1 MEALKEIAAFLPRR
15 ARCALLEAGKRNRV
29 ENVRLRAGGAIT
41 AQWHGGMQV
50 LSEGLA
56 PGELRGIVAGMLK
69 FSPYAWEDELGQGY
83 FTLPGGCRAGV
94 TGRFHA
100 EGGRACLAEIAS
112 LCIRIARACPG
123 CAADVVRRLTAEGCP
138 SSGILLSPPG
148 GGKTTVLR
156 DAVRELSL
164 RGFTVGLADER
175 DELAAVREGV
185 PGLDVGPCT
194 DVVRGLSKAAA
205 FSRLLRAMAPDVLA
219 ADEIGASGD
228 AEAIENA
235 ARAGVAVLTTAHA
248 GTLTE
253 ALTRRNVA
261 EVLNGGA
268 LTFAFVLGGAPGT
281 VRAVY
286 RREARTGEWREETRA
301 REEIR

>member
-1 MEALKEIAAFLPRR
+1 MEALEEIAAHLPRR
-15 ARCALLEAGKRNRV
+15 AGAALLEAGRRSRV

-41 AQWHGGMQV
+41 AEWHDGAEV
-50 LSEGLA
+50 LAEKVT
-56 PGELRGIVAGMLK
+56 PGELRAIMAGMLR

-94 TGRFHA
+94 TGRFRA
-100 EGGRACLAEIAS
+100 EVGRTHLAEITS
-112 LCIRIARACPG
+112 LCIRVARACPG
-123 CAADVVRRLTAEGCP
+123 CAADVVHLLTADGYP
-138 SSGILLSPPG
+138 RSGILLSPPG

-156 DAVRELSL
+156 DAVRMLSM

-185 PGLDVGPCT
+185 PGLDVGPRT
-194 DVVRGLSKAAA
+194 DVVRGLNKVEA

-219 ADEIGASGD
+219 ADEIGAPGD

-235 ARAGVAVLTTAHA
+235 ARAGTVVLATAHA
-248 GTLTE
+248 GTLSE
-253 ALTRRNVA
+253 ALARQNVA
-261 EVLNGGA
+261 RVLTSGA
-268 LTFAFVLGGAPGT
+268 LTLAFVLGGAPGT

-286 RREARTGEWREETRA
+286 RREERTGEWKQETT
-301 REEIR
+301 

>member
-1 MEALKEIAAFLPRR
+1 MEALEEIAGYLPQR
-15 ARCALLEAGKRNRV
+15 AGRALLEAGKRNRV

-41 AQWHGGMQV
+41 AEWHGGAEV
-50 LSEGLA
+50 LAQRVE
-56 PGELRGIVAGMLK
+56 PVELRGIVAGMLK

-94 TGRFHA
+94 AGRFHA
-100 EGGRACLAEIAS
+100 EGGCARLAEIAS
-112 LCIRIARACPG
+112 LCIRVARACPG
-123 CAADVVRRLTAEGCP
+123 CAAGVVRRLTADGYP
-138 SSGILLSPPG
+138 RGGIILSPPG

-185 PGLDVGPCT
+185 PGLDVGPRT
-194 DVVRGLSKAAA
+194 DVVRGLSKAEA
-205 FSRLLRAMAPDVLA
+205 FSRLLRAMAPEVLA
-219 ADEIGASGD
+219 ADEIGAPED
-228 AEAIENA
+228 AGAIENA
-235 ARAGVAVLTTAHA
+235 ARAGVAVITTAHA

-253 ALTRRNVA
+253 ALARQSVA

-268 LTFAFVLGGAPGT
+268 LTYAFLLGGAPGT

-286 RREARTGEWREETRA
+286 RREAQTGEWKPETTERA
-301 REEIR
+301 DA